1 MAEAKI
7 ELQIDVDGAARAKA
21 QIKSVERSVDKL
33 ERRINKIGSG
43 FASSTG
49 GAGGAGGAG
58 GSVTKTLVK
67 WKRSFDQFDKAIKMV
82 GTIGLKGLSLSLKG
96 ATIEMAAMGAAM
108 LGVHAAF
115 LLGNGAMKL
124 MKSTLG
130 PLAAGMAA
138 VVAAAAAASA
148 AIREQQAAMFAYK
161 TTSKGQFGSSLNQTR
176 QVMRGLHADV
186 DLASV
191 GVENLNA
198 AFATISKTSTFT
210 GKSQGLLKGLMDFAS
225 AGQPIEEGIKKAA
238 DLIALLQDSKKSFSE
253 AKTSAQQLFPDK
265 KAVDKAFKDLKINN
279 KKSLEAAI
287 TSGELA
293 KAAGLEG
300 QFEAVSGTLISK
312 LKGYFNL
319 LKVQFGDM
327 GQPLLEP
334 IKKSMFEIFNILS
347 RGFAKI
353 SGSTQRFGMT
363 SMLDGLVSMVQK
375 LTDLSVNLIN
385 ENLGTVTGMFE
396 RMASWWKEFK
406 YGWNETLDKLRPF
419 IDGAR
424 VIESMFGAIWVHV
437 KNIAASSFGQFN
449 DWLVNNKATVI
460 EFGDRIGEL
469 IGEIMKFQTEM
480 KKLLQDLMPFINDVV
495 KGISAMVSQMTS
507 FMKGMRSLSGGGTI
521 GALAMLLGVRTG
533 LNAMKNTKGGMVASA
548 VTKNATINAPN
559 ATIVTSGTPGGGRVV
574 TGPPAGGMGG
584 THALPPGAIPPT
596 YPPITYPPGV
606 IPGQRPGMYYGTGGN
621 FASNT
626 GGPMGPGVIPGM
638 YYGTGGNFAQTTGG
652 PMGPGGRPAFGN
664 ALGPSA
670 LGRISVPGRPGP
682 SSPIYSVVPSGTY
695 DNLDPDGN
703 PIYNRRGYKVRDSRI
718 KNDRLRRMSD
728 KYRQKSYDMF
738 TADADD
744 PDGDKLAAEK
754 ANRRVKS
761 GRRQGQFT
769 TSSKLRQRAMANRAA
784 RSGPRQSKGM
794 KRFGKFQGSGGAKM
808 GTSLALGAMS
818 QFAPEEAQGAL
829 ALGGAVGAM
838 NPLAGIAVAGLGTAY
853 KAKTA
858 TGGAVSGLAGGAAAG
873 ALIGS
878 FVPVIG
884 TAAGA
889 IIGGLIGAVSGGI
902 MGTLN
907 KKKEEVKKSKAAA
920 GEVANS
926 IINNSFSFA
935 LDATRRETGVGRS
948 ATRDILKTASKYQ
961 KNLLADTAGVPL
973 NRKNYAGIVPDVMNR
988 GATGGQLGLA
998 FESATG
1004 KRMPKLIR
1012 KYVGSATTSL
1022 DIAGNISAGIIS
1034 KLGGKSLLDNRV
1046 LNPLGFGT
1054 NNKKDVDRQKQESK
1068 LTEIYRNQSKYGV
1081 SYSKTQYEDMMKK
1094 PGEALRKMRTD
1105 MEVSEAAMAPL
1116 QKNYNSRL
1124 DALAKITGK
1133 SDQENIALAKT
1144 MGVNLMDSTKDF
1156 NEVLKELGL
1165 TTVKTAQ
1172 QLRAA
1177 TTSVLIDATSLF
1189 DEANKSIRAPEIID
1203 ERSESFRELAAGGGG
1218 KTSLEA
1224 QNTFLSDQLKNYTA
1238 YFGDGVKALAQY
1250 RLDYEQGGIFDEGRT
1265 FQYLDP
1271 NKIGFDKNET
1281 SKKLID
1287 TVTTQFGNDL
1297 GTQLNK
1303 ALLGPDG
1310 TGKSIDTA
1318 EFTKR
1323 FKAMTPQ
1330 QQVALSD
1337 AANAEFKLPSGAAGK
1352 NLIDAAGGD
1361 STKALLDMIGMS
1373 GLVTT
1378 TASKQETIDTTKLPE
1393 AIGKKTTE
1401 LIEKMK
1407 VFFEDTD
1414 KATPAWYD
1422 TAPSWW
1428 ADHDDTTTPR
1438 GQAFGDTTSS
1448 RLSQT
1453 MGRHASMDSALTGK
1467 RTVTS
1472 GYRNYG
1478 LGSINS
1484 DHVTGRAYD
1493 IVGQNLGQYQS
1504 LVKSTG
1510 GFAEFHGVNKAR
1522 HLHVVPGSGAM
1533 GDTGMPVAGLP
1544 QQPLVTSSAGR
1555 GNEYNFYVT
1564 GNQNASAKEI
1574 ADMVMQKVKEIERSN
1589 SERR

>member
-21 QIKSVERSVDKL
+21 QLRSVESSVGKL

-49 GAGGAGGAG
+49 GGGGGGAGSSA
-58 GSVTKTLVK
+58 VTKTLVK
-67 WKRSFDQFDKAIKMV
+67 WKRSFDEFDKAIKMV
-82 GTIGLKGLSLSLKG
+82 GTVGLKGLSLSLKG
-96 ATIEMAAMGAAM
+96 ASIEMAAMGAAM

-115 LLGNGAMKL
+115 LLGNGAMKAMRAL
-124 MKSTLG
+124 QG

-138 VVAAAAAASA
+138 LVAAAAAASA

-238 DLIALLQDSKKSFSE
+238 DLVALLQDSKKSFSE
-253 AKTSAQQLFPDK
+253 AKVSAQKLFPDK
-265 KAVDKAFKDLKINN
+265 AKVDKAFKDLKINN

-300 QFEAVSGTLISK
+300 QFEAVSGTLINK

-334 IKKSMFEIFNILS
+334 IKKSMFDIFKILG

-363 SMLDGLVSMVQK
+363 SMLDGLVNMVQK

-385 ENLGTVTGMFE
+385 ENLGTVTGMFSK
-396 RMASWWKEFK
+396 MAGWWKEFK
-406 YGWNETLDKLRPF
+406 YGWDATLDKLRPF
-419 IDGAR
+419 IEGAR
-424 VIESMFGAIWVHV
+424 VIEGMFGAIWVHV

-449 DWLVNNKATVI
+449 DWLVNNKATVM

-469 IGEIMKFQTEM
+469 IGEIMKFQAEM
-480 KKLLQDLMPFINDVV
+480 KKLLQELMPFINDVV
-495 KGISAMVSQMTS
+495 NGISAMVSQMTG
-507 FMKGMRSLSGGGTI
+507 FIKGMRSLSGGGTI
-521 GALAMLLGVRTG
+521 GALATLLAVRGG
-533 LNAMKNTKGGMVASA
+533 LSAMKGTKGGWTASA

-559 ATIVTSGTPGGGRVV
+559 ATIVTSGTPGGYAPGGGRGGI
-574 TGPPAGGMGG
+574 TGGGSLG
-584 THALPPGAIPPT
+584 TTGA
-596 YPPITYPPGV
+596 
-606 IPGQRPGMYYGTGGN
+606 YYGGTGGGVPSRTGAGGG
-621 FASNT
+621 FASRTGAGRT
-626 GGPMGPGVIPGM
+626 GGSF
-638 YYGTGGNFAQTTGG
+638 Y
-652 PMGPGGRPAFGN
+652 
-664 ALGPSA
+664 SA
-670 LGRISVPGRPGP
+670 LGRVGSYPVGP
-682 SSPIYSVVPSGTY
+682 SSFLGGRNVRPGGTY
-695 DNLDPDGN
+695 SMNDVDPDGN
-703 PIYNRRGYKVRDSRI
+703 MIWNRPGMSASNPGGYRVAMSRL
-718 KNDRLRRMSD
+718 KN
-728 KYRQKSYDMF
+728 
-738 TADADD
+738 
-744 PDGDKLAAEK
+744 PKLAAISQLARQGTYNYMYGDAEDPTGEKAAADK
-754 ANRRVKS
+754 ANRKNSR
-761 GRRQGQFT
+761 GQFT
-769 TSSKLRQRAMANRAA
+769 RGAKLRQRAAANRAA
-784 RSGPRQSKGM
+784 RSGPRQSRGM
-794 KRFGKFQGSGGAKM
+794 KAMGKFQGSGSARM
-808 GTSLALGAMS
+808 GTTMLLGAAS

-829 ALGGAVGAM
+829 ALGAAVGQM
-838 NPLAGIAVAGLGTAY
+838 NPLAGIAVAGLGTAM
-853 KAKTA
+853 KSKTA

-889 IIGGLIGAVSGGI
+889 IIGGLIGGVTGGI

-920 GEVANS
+920 SAVANS

-935 LDATRRETGVGRS
+935 LDATRTKETGVGRS
-948 ATRDILKTASKYQ
+948 ATRDIFKNASKYN
-961 KNLLADTAGVPL
+961 KRLLGDTEGVPL
-973 NRKNYAGIVPDVMNR
+973 NRKNYAGIVPDFLNR
-988 GATGGQLGLA
+988 GATGGQIGLA

-1004 KRMPKLIR
+1004 KRMPKLAR
-1012 KYVGSATTSL
+1012 KLLGGATTNI
-1022 DIAGNISAGIIS
+1022 DMIGNLTAGIVS

-1046 LNPLGFGT
+1046 LNPFGFGT

-1068 LTEIYRNQSKYGV
+1068 LSNIFRNQSKYGV
-1081 SYSKTQYEDMMKK
+1081 TYSAEQQKDMMKK
-1094 PGEALRKMRTD
+1094 PGEALRTMRKD
-1105 MEVSEAAMAPL
+1105 MEVNEAAMAPL

-1165 TTVKTAQ
+1165 TTMKTAQ
-1172 QLRAA
+1172 QMKAA
-1177 TTSVLIDATSLF
+1177 TTAIVIDNTSIF
-1189 DEANKSIRAPEIID
+1189 QKYTAAARAPEIID
-1203 ERSESFRELAAGGGG
+1203 ERAESLREQASGG
-1218 KTSLEA
+1218 KLKETDINTYLE
-1224 QNTFLSDQLKNYTA
+1224 DQVKNYTA
-1238 YFGDGVKALAQY
+1238 YYGEGVASFAQL
-1250 RLDYEQGGIFDEGRT
+1250 RKDYEQGGAFGKGRT
-1265 FQYLDP
+1265 FEGMEGQIDFANNPALKEYLD
-1271 NKIGFDKNET
+1271 KT
-1281 SKKLID
+1281 S
-1287 TVTTQFGNDL
+1287 TDL
-1297 GTQLNK
+1297 GNTMGADLNAK
-1303 ALLGPDG
+1303 LLESGV
-1310 TGKSIDTA
+1310 SINTA

-1323 FKAMTPQ
+1323 FKSMTPEQ
-1330 QQVALSD
+1330 QAAFEKAQQGGFAL
-1337 AANAEFKLPSGAAGK
+1337 PTGAAGMRMVEE
-1352 NLIDAAGGD
+1352 AGGEPG
-1361 STKALLDMIGMS
+1361 KALLKLLGLE

-1378 TASKQETIDTTKLPE
+1378 KTPTETTDLTKLPE
-1393 AIGKKTTE
+1393 AIAEKTTE

-1407 VFFEDTD
+1407 IFFEETD
-1414 KATPAWYD
+1414 KATPSWYSTPPTWWNTKPKDKD
-1422 TAPSWW
+1422 TR
-1428 ADHDDTTTPR
+1428 TPR

-1453 MGRHASMDSALTGK
+1453 MARHASMNSALTGK

-1472 GYRNYG
+1472 SYRTTG
-1478 LGSINS
+1478 LGSMNS

-1493 IVGQNLGQYQS
+1493 LVGQNLGQYQS
-1504 LVKSTG
+1504 LVRSTG
-1510 GFAEFHGVNKAR
+1510 GFAEFHGVNQAR

-1533 GDTGMPVAGLP
+1533 GDSGMPVAGLP
-1544 QQPLVTSSAGR
+1544 QQPMVMGSGGK
-1555 GNEYNFYVT
+1555 GNQYNFYVT
-1564 GNQNASAKEI
+1564 GGQNASANEI
-1574 ADMVMQKVKEIERSN
+1574 ANIVMQKVKDVERSN
-1589 SERR
+1589 SERM

>member
-21 QIKSVERSVDKL
+21 QLKSVESSVDRL
-33 ERRINKIGSG
+33 NGRINKIGSG
-43 FASSTG
+43 LASSTG
-49 GAGGAGGAG
+49 GAGGA
-58 GSVTKTLVK
+58 SPITKTLVK

-82 GTIGLKGLSLSLKG
+82 GTVGLKGLSLALKG
-96 ATIEMAAMGAAM
+96 ASIEMALMGVAM

-130 PLAAGMAA
+130 PLAAGMTA

-191 GVENLNA
+191 GVENLNV

-238 DLIALLQDSKKSFSE
+238 DLVALLQDSKKSFSE
-253 AKTSAQQLFPDK
+253 AKVSAQKLFPDK
-265 KAVDKAFKDLKINN
+265 AKVDKAFKDLKITN

-293 KAAGLEG
+293 KAADLEG

-385 ENLGTVTGMFE
+385 ENLGSVTGMFE
-396 RMASWWKEFK
+396 RMASWWKEFR
-406 YGWNETLDKLRPF
+406 YGWNETLDRLRPF

-424 VIESMFGAIWVHV
+424 VIEEMFGKIWGHV
-437 KNIAASSFGQFN
+437 KNVAASSFGQFN
-449 DWLVNNKATVI
+449 DFLVDNKATVI

-469 IGEIMKFQTEM
+469 IGEIMKFQNEM

-495 KGISAMVSQMTS
+495 NGISAMVSQMTS

-521 GALAMLLGVRTG
+521 GALATLLAVRGG

-559 ATIVTSGTPGGGRVV
+559 ATIVTSGTPGGYAPGGGRGGV
-574 TGPPAGGMGG
+574 TGGGNLG
-584 THALPPGAIPPT
+584 TTGA
-596 YPPITYPPGV
+596 
-606 IPGQRPGMYYGTGGN
+606 YYGTGGS
-621 FASNT
+621 FSSRT
-626 GGPMGPGVIPGM
+626 GGPGGAYGPRGSGS
-638 YYGTGGNFAQTTGG
+638 
-652 PMGPGGRPAFGN
+652 PAFGI
-664 ALGPSA
+664 AGPSA
-670 LGRISVPGRPGP
+670 LGRVGFAGP
-682 SSPIYSVVPSGTY
+682 SGASSLLGGRMAVPSGTY
-695 DNLDPDGN
+695 SSQQTSPSGN
-703 PIYNRRGYKVRDSRI
+703 IIYNSRDYKVTPSQL
-718 KNDRLRRMSD
+718 KNDKLRAMSD
-728 KYRQKSYDMF
+728 KLRQGSYNTF
-738 TADADD
+738 TADAED
-744 PDGDKLAAEK
+744 PKGEKALTNKMNQTNKKGELTTRAKLA
-754 ANRRVKS
+754 RRTAA
-761 GRRQGQFT
+761 Q
-769 TSSKLRQRAMANRAA
+769 RAA
-784 RSGPRQSKGM
+784 RSGDRQSKGY
-794 KRFGKFQGSGGAKM
+794 KRMEKFQGSAGAKM
-808 GTSLALGAMS
+808 GTGLALGAMS

-829 ALGGAVGAM
+829 ALGGAVGAV
-838 NPLAGIAVAGLGTAY
+838 NPLAGVAVAGLGTAF
-853 KAKTA
+853 KSRTA

-873 ALIGS
+873 AM
-878 FVPVIG
+878 IG
-884 TAAGA
+884 TMGGPLGIVAGA
-889 IIGGLIGAVSGGI
+889 IIGGLIGSVSGAI

-907 KKKEEVKKSKAAA
+907 KKKLEVKASKAAA
-920 GEVANS
+920 GEAVQS
-926 IINNSFSFA
+926 IINNSLSFT
-935 LDATRRETGVGRS
+935 LDATRKETGVGRS
-948 ATRDILKTASKYQ
+948 ATRDAFGTASKYNKQ
-961 KNLLADTAGVPL
+961 LLADTAGVPL
-973 NRKNYAGIVPDVMNR
+973 NRKNYAGIMPDVINR
-988 GATGGQLGLA
+988 GATGGQAGLA

-1004 KRMPKLIR
+1004 KRMPSLVR
-1012 KYVGSATTSL
+1012 KYVGQMTFGL
-1022 DIAGNISAGIIS
+1022 DLIGNLGAGIMS

-1046 LNPLGFGT
+1046 LNPLGYGT

-1068 LTEIYRNQSKYGV
+1068 LSNIFRNQSKYGV
-1081 SYSKTQYEDMMKK
+1081 SISAEQQKDMMKK

-1105 MEVSEAAMAPL
+1105 MEVSEKAMAPL

-1165 TTVKTAQ
+1165 TVMKTSQ
-1172 QLRAA
+1172 QLAAA
-1177 TTSVLIDATSLF
+1177 TTSIVIDGTSLF
-1189 DEANKSIRAPEIID
+1189 DAANKALAAPQIID
-1203 ERSESFRELAAGGGG
+1203 ERAESFRELAAGGGG
-1218 KTSLEA
+1218 KVKESDM
-1224 QNTFLSDQLKNYTA
+1224 NTFLSDQIKNYTS
-1238 YFGDGVKALAQY
+1238 YYGEGGKAFAQI
-1250 RLDYEQGGIFDEGRT
+1250 RKDYEQGGAFKKGKT
-1265 FQYLDP
+1265 FQNLDP
-1271 NKIGFDKNET
+1271 NQVGFTKNET
-1281 SKKLID
+1281 FLKYLD
-1287 TVTTQFGNDL
+1287 QT
-1297 GTQLNK
+1297 GTQLGTEYGSELNK
-1303 ALLGPDG
+1303 KLLGPDG
-1310 TGKSIDTA
+1310 TGKTIDTA

-1323 FKAMTPQ
+1323 FKAMSPEQ
-1330 QQVALSD
+1330 QARLQEMSD
-1337 AANAEFKLPSGAAGK
+1337 SGFALPSGRAGMDA
-1352 NLIDAAGGD
+1352 IDAAGGD
-1361 STKALLDMIGMS
+1361 ATKALLAMIGMG

-1378 TASKQETIDTTKLPE
+1378 QAVKQDTTDLTKLPE
-1393 AIGKKTTE
+1393 AIGTKTTE
-1401 LIEKMK
+1401 LIDKMK
-1407 VFFEDTD
+1407 IFFSETD
-1414 KATPAWYD
+1414 KAV
-1422 TAPSWW
+1422 PSWYNTPPDW
-1428 ADHDDTTTPR
+1428 WNKDTSTPR

-1453 MGRHASMDSALTGK
+1453 MGRHSSMDSALTGK

-1478 LGSINS
+1478 LGSMNS

-1493 IVGQNLGQYQS
+1493 LVGQNLGQYQS

-1533 GDTGMPVAGLP
+1533 GDNRMPVARSL
-1544 QQPLVTSSAGR
+1544 QQPVVMGSGGK

-1564 GNQNASAKEI
+1564 GSQNASANEI
-1574 ADMVMQKVKEIERSN
+1574 ANIVMQRVKDTERSN
-1589 SERR
+1589 SERM

>member
-21 QIKSVERSVDKL
+21 QIKSVESSVDKL

-49 GAGGAGGAG
+49 GGAGGG
-58 GSVTKTLVK
+58 GGGDSPITKTLVK

-82 GTIGLKGLSLSLKG
+82 GTVGLKGLSLSLKG
-96 ATIEMAAMGAAM
+96 ASIEMAAMGAAM

-124 MKSTLG
+124 MRSTLG

-238 DLIALLQDSKKSFSE
+238 DLVALLQDSKKSFSE
-253 AKTSAQQLFPDK
+253 AKTSAQKLFPDK

-385 ENLGTVTGMFE
+385 ENLGEVTGMFSK
-396 RMASWWKEFK
+396 MANWWNEFK
-406 YGWNETLDKLRPF
+406 YGWNIVIDKLRPF

-424 VIESMFGAIWVHV
+424 VIEDMFGAIWVHV

-449 DWLVNNKATVI
+449 DWLVNNKATVM

-469 IGEIMKFQTEM
+469 IGEIMKFQAEM

-495 KGISAMVSQMTS
+495 NGISAMVSQMTS

-521 GALAMLLGVRTG
+521 GALAMMLGMRGG

-559 ATIVTSGTPGGGRVV
+559 ATIVTNSTPGSFAPRGGAGGVTGGGGLGTTGAHYAPGGPGAPVFPAAHVAPPGGVYPGGG
-574 TGPPAGGMGG
+574 
-584 THALPPGAIPPT
+584 
-596 YPPITYPPGV
+596 GV
-606 IPGQRPGMYYGTGGN
+606 IPLRSG
-621 FASNT
+621 FASAT
-626 GGPMGPGVIPGM
+626 GGPFLPPTGPG
-638 YYGTGGNFAQTTGG
+638 AGG
-652 PMGPGGRPAFGN
+652 P
-664 ALGPSA
+664 
-670 LGRISVPGRPGP
+670 VPGRPVPGGPVVFPGFAPGYTPPTGPTGP
-682 SSPIYSVVPSGTY
+682 SSSLLNRAVPGGIYDSSQI
-695 DNLDPDGN
+695 DKDGN
-703 PIYNRRGYKVRDSRI
+703 IIYNSRDYKVKPSER
-718 KNDRLRRMSD
+718 KNDRLRKMSD
-728 KYRQKSYDMF
+728 KLRQSSYDTF
-738 TADADD
+738 TASAGD
-744 PDGDKLAAEK
+744 PKGEKALAEKMNRTNKKGELTTRAKLA
-754 ANRRVKS
+754 RRTAA
-761 GRRQGQFT
+761 Q
-769 TSSKLRQRAMANRAA
+769 RAA
-784 RSGPRQSKGM
+784 RSGDNQSKGY
-794 KRFGKFQGSGGAKM
+794 KRMEKFQGSAGARM
-808 GTSLALGAMS
+808 GVGLALGAAS

-829 ALGGAVGAM
+829 ALGGAVGAV
-838 NPLAGIAVAGLGTAY
+838 NPLAGLAVAGLGTAF
-853 KAKTA
+853 KSRTA

-873 ALIGS
+873 AMIGS
-878 FVPVIG
+878 MGGPLGI
-884 TAAGA
+884 AAGA
-889 IIGGLIGAVSGGI
+889 IIGGLVGSVSGAI
-902 MGTLN
+902 MGVLN
-907 KKKEEVKKSKAAA
+907 KKKLEVKASKAAA
-920 GEVANS
+920 GEAVQS
-926 IINNSFSFA
+926 IINNSLSFT
-935 LDATRRETGVGRS
+935 LDATRKETGVGRS
-948 ATRDILKTASKYQ
+948 ATRDAFGTASKYNKQ
-961 KNLLADTAGVPL
+961 LLADTAGVPL
-973 NRKNYAGIVPDVMNR
+973 NRKNYAGIMPDVMNR

-1012 KYVGSATTSL
+1012 KLVGGVTTNM
-1022 DIAGNISAGIIS
+1022 DIAGNVAAGIVS
-1034 KLGGKSLLDNRV
+1034 KLGGKSLLDNRF
-1046 LNPLGFGT
+1046 LNPLGYGT
-1054 NNKKDVDRQKQESK
+1054 NNKKDVDRQKQEST
-1068 LTEIYRNQSKYGV
+1068 LTKVYRNQSKYGT
-1081 SYSKTQYEDMMKK
+1081 SISEKQYKDMMKK

-1165 TTVKTAQ
+1165 TTIKTAQ
-1172 QLRAA
+1172 QLNAA
-1177 TTSVLIDATSLF
+1177 STSILIDGTALF
-1189 DEANKSIRAPEIID
+1189 DKANEAIAAPQIID

-1218 KTSLEA
+1218 KTSLTD
-1224 QNTFLSDQLKNYTA
+1224 QNNFIADQVKNYTA
-1238 YFGDGVKALAQY
+1238 YFGDGVKAFAQI
-1250 RLDYEQGGIFDEGRT
+1250 RLDMEQGGLFDKGRT
-1265 FQYLDP
+1265 LQYLDP
-1271 NKIGFDKNET
+1271 NKIGLDQNET
-1281 SKKLID
+1281 LKKLID
-1287 TVTTQFGNDL
+1287 TSGTKFGNIL
-1297 GTQLNK
+1297 GAQYNAK
-1303 ALLGPDG
+1303 AMQEGG
-1310 TGKSIDTA
+1310 SGKTVDVN

-1323 FKAMTPQ
+1323 FKAMSPEQ
-1330 QQVALSD
+1330 QARLSEMAD
-1337 AANAEFKLPSGAAGK
+1337 AGFALPSGRAGMDAI
-1352 NLIDAAGGD
+1352 NAAGGD
-1361 STKALLDMIGMS
+1361 ATKALLDMIGMS

-1378 TASKQETIDTTKLPE
+1378 QAAKQDTTDLTKLPE
-1393 AIGKKTTE
+1393 AIAEKTTQ
-1401 LIEKMK
+1401 LIDQMK
-1407 VFFEDTD
+1407 IFFSETE

-1428 ADHDDTTTPR
+1428 AKHGDTKTPR

-1453 MGRHASMDSALTGK
+1453 MGRHSSMDSALTGK

-1472 GYRNYG
+1472 SYRNYG

-1493 IVGQNLGQYQS
+1493 LVGQNLGQYQS

-1522 HLHVVPGSGAM
+1522 HLHVVPGSGAI
-1533 GDTGMPVAGLP
+1533 GDNMMPVAKSL
-1544 QQPLVTSSAGR
+1544 QQPMVMGSGGK

-1564 GNQNASAKEI
+1564 GSQNASANEI
-1574 ADMVMQKVKEIERSN
+1574 ANIVMQRVKDVERSN
-1589 SERR
+1589 SERI

>member
-21 QIKSVERSVDKL
+21 QLKSVESSVDKL

-49 GAGGAGGAG
+49 GGGGAGG
-58 GSVTKTLVK
+58 GSAITKTLIK

-82 GTIGLKGLSLSLKG
+82 GTVGLKGLSLSLKG
-96 ATIEMAAMGAAM
+96 ASIEMALMGAAM

-115 LLGNGAMKL
+115 VLGNGAMKL

-238 DLIALLQDSKKSFSE
+238 DLVALLQDSKKSFSE
-253 AKTSAQQLFPDK
+253 AKVSAQKLFPDK
-265 KAVDKAFKDLKINN
+265 AKVDKAFKDLKINN

-300 QFEAVSGTLISK
+300 QFEAVSGTLINK

-334 IKKSMFEIFNILS
+334 IKKSMFEIFGILS

-363 SMLDGLVSMVQK
+363 SMLDGLVGMVQK

-385 ENLGTVTGMFE
+385 ENLGTVTGMFD
-396 RMASWWKEFK
+396 RMAGWWKEFK
-406 YGWNETLDKLRPF
+406 YGWDATLDKLRPF
-419 IDGAR
+419 IEGAR

-469 IGEIMKFQTEM
+469 IGEIMKFQAEM

-495 KGISAMVSQMTS
+495 NGISAMVSQMTS
-507 FMKGMRSLSGGGTI
+507 FIKGMRSLSGGGTV
-521 GALAMLLGVRTG
+521 GALATLLAVRGG
-533 LNAMKNTKGGMVASA
+533 LSAMKGTKGGWTASP

-559 ATIVTSGTPGGGRVV
+559 ATIVTSGTPGGYAPRGGGGGV
-574 TGPPAGGMGG
+574 TGGGSLGTTGAYYAGTGSGFSSRTGG
-584 THALPPGAIPPT
+584 FPPPT
-596 YPPITYPPGV
+596 GPGLGGFYSTGFGPLTYPGYYNTPTPPNTPLPGPQMPMV
-606 IPGQRPGMYYGTGGN
+606 GHPGYQPSLIHGPQRTRGRRAAVGAYNRYKT
-621 FASNT
+621 FSYNT
-626 GGPMGPGVIPGM
+626 F
-638 YYGTGGNFAQTTGG
+638 T
-652 PMGPGGRPAFGN
+652 RPAETDEM
-664 ALGPSA
+664 
-670 LGRISVPGRPGP
+670 
-682 SSPIYSVVPSGTY
+682 YQQ
-695 DNLDPDGN
+695 
-703 PIYNRRGYKVRDSRI
+703 RRATETKT
-718 KNDRLRRMSD
+718 D
-728 KYRQKSYDMF
+728 KYGNEVYTRS
-738 TADADD
+738 A
-744 PDGDKLAAEK
+744 
-754 ANRRVKS
+754 
-761 GRRQGQFT
+761 
-769 TSSKLRQRAMANRAA
+769 KLRQRAAANRAA
-784 RSGPRQSKGM
+784 RSGPTMSRGAKAMGQ
-794 KRFGKFQGSGGAKM
+794 FQGSQMARM
-808 GTSLALGAMS
+808 GTSLALGAAS
-818 QFAPEEAQGAL
+818 QFAPAEAQGAL
-829 ALGGAVGAM
+829 ALGGAVGMM
-838 NPLAGIAVAGLGTAY
+838 NPLAGIAVAGLGTAM
-853 KAKTA
+853 KSKTA

-889 IIGGLIGAVSGGI
+889 IIGGLIGGVTGGI

-907 KKKEEVKKSKAAA
+907 KKKEEVKKSKKAA
-920 GEVANS
+920 GEAVQS
-926 IINNSFSFA
+926 IINNSLSFA
-935 LDATRRETGVGRS
+935 LDATRKETGVGRS
-948 ATRDILKTASKYQ
+948 ATRDILGNSSKYQ
-961 KNLLADTAGVPL
+961 KNLLADTEGVPL
-973 NRKNYAGIVPDVMNR
+973 NRKNYAGIVPDVLNR

-1004 KRMPKLIR
+1004 KRMPKLAR
-1012 KYVGSATTSL
+1012 KLIGGATMNMDIVGNLT
-1022 DIAGNISAGIIS
+1022 AGIVS
-1034 KLGGKSLLDNRV
+1034 KLGGKSLLDNRI

-1068 LTEIYRNQSKYGV
+1068 LSNIFRNQSKYGLT
-1081 SYSKTQYEDMMKK
+1081 YSAEQQKDMMKK
-1094 PGEALRKMRTD
+1094 PGEALRTMRKD
-1105 MEVSEAAMAPL
+1105 MEVNEAAMAPL

-1172 QLRAA
+1172 QIRAA
-1177 TTSVLIDATSLF
+1177 TTNIVIDNTSIF
-1189 DEANKSIRAPEIID
+1189 KKYTAAARAPEIID
-1203 ERSESFRELAAGGGG
+1203 ERAESLREQAGAG
-1218 KTSLEA
+1218 KLKETDINTYLE
-1224 QNTFLSDQLKNYTA
+1224 DQVKNYTA
-1238 YFGDGVKALAQY
+1238 YFGEGVSSFAQL
-1250 RLDYEQGGIFDEGRT
+1250 RKDYEQGGAFGKGRT
-1265 FQYLDP
+1265 FEGMEGQIDFANNPALKEY
-1271 NKIGFDKNET
+1271 FDKT
-1281 SKKLID
+1281 S
-1287 TVTTQFGNDL
+1287 TDL
-1297 GTQLNK
+1297 GNSLGADLNNK
-1303 ALLGPDG
+1303 LLQGG
-1310 TGKSIDTA
+1310 NSINVA

-1323 FKAMTPQ
+1323 FKSMTPE
-1330 QQVALSD
+1330 QQVALEK
-1337 AANAEFKLPSGAAGK
+1337 AAEGGFALPSGAAGMRMVE
-1352 NLIDAAGGD
+1352 ASGGK
-1361 STKALLDMIGMS
+1361 TEVALLKAL
-1373 GLVTT
+1373 GLEGLATAKTPTETT
-1378 TASKQETIDTTKLPE
+1378 DLTKLPE
-1393 AIGKKTTE
+1393 AIATKTTD
-1401 LIEKMK
+1401 LIDQMK
-1407 VFFEDTD
+1407 LFFEETD
-1414 KATPAWYD
+1414 KATPAWYA

-1428 ADHDDTTTPR
+1428 AKHGDTKTPR

-1453 MGRHASMDSALTGK
+1453 MSRHASMNGALTGK

-1472 GYRNYG
+1472 SYRTTG

-1493 IVGQNLGQYQS
+1493 LVGQNLGQYQS
-1504 LVKSTG
+1504 LVRSTG

-1533 GDTGMPVAGLP
+1533 GDNGMPVARTL
-1544 QQPLVTSSAGR
+1544 QQPMTVGSGGG

-1564 GNQNASAKEI
+1564 GSQNASAKEI
-1574 ADMVMQKVKEIERSN
+1574 ADIVMQRVRDAERSN

>member
-21 QIKSVERSVDKL
+21 QLKSVENSVGKL

-43 FASSTG
+43 LASSTG
-49 GAGGAGGAG
+49 GGGGAGG
-58 GSVTKTLVK
+58 GSAITKTLVK

-82 GTIGLKGLSLSLKG
+82 GTVGLKGLSLSLKG
-96 ATIEMAAMGAAM
+96 ATIEMALMGAAM

-115 LLGNGAMKL
+115 VLGNGAMKL

-130 PLAAGMAA
+130 PLAAGMTA
-138 VVAAAAAASA
+138 VVAAAAAAAA

-191 GVENLNA
+191 GVENLNT

-238 DLIALLQDSKKSFSE
+238 DLVALLQDSKKSFSE

-300 QFEAVSGTLISK
+300 QFEAVSGTLINK

-334 IKKSMFEIFNILS
+334 IKKSMFDIFKILS

-363 SMLDGLVSMVQK
+363 SMLDGLVGMVQK

-406 YGWNETLDKLRPF
+406 YGWDATLDKLRPF
-419 IDGAR
+419 IEGAR

-469 IGEIMKFQTEM
+469 IGEIMKFQAEM

-495 KGISAMVSQMTS
+495 NGISAMVSQMTS
-507 FMKGMRSLSGGGTI
+507 FIKGMRSLSGGGTV
-521 GALAMLLGVRTG
+521 GALATLLAVRGG
-533 LNAMKNTKGGMVASA
+533 LNAMKNTKGGMIASA

-559 ATIVTSGTPGGGRVV
+559 ATIVTSGTPGGHAPGGGRGGV
-574 TGPPAGGMGG
+574 TGGGSLG
-584 THALPPGAIPPT
+584 TTGA
-596 YPPITYPPGV
+596 
-606 IPGQRPGMYYGTGGN
+606 YYGTGAPVYPGGG
-621 FASNT
+621 FSSRT
-626 GGPMGPGVIPGM
+626 GGP
-638 YYGTGGNFAQTTGG
+638 GG

-670 LGRISVPGRPGP
+670 LGRVGFTGPVGP
-682 SSPIYSVVPSGTY
+682 SSPLGGRMAVPSGTY
-695 DNLDPDGN
+695 SSQQTSPSGN
-703 PIYNRRGYKVRDSRI
+703 IIYNSRDYRVAASKF
-718 KNDRLRRMSD
+718 KNPKLAMLSTLA
-728 KYRQKSYDMF
+728 RQASYNTF
-738 TADADD
+738 TADAED
-744 PDGDKLAAEK
+744 PKGEKALSNKMNRTNKKGELTTRAKLA
-754 ANRRVKS
+754 RRTAA
-761 GRRQGQFT
+761 Q
-769 TSSKLRQRAMANRAA
+769 RAA
-784 RSGPRQSKGM
+784 RSGDRQSKGY
-794 KRFGKFQGSGGAKM
+794 KRMEKFQGSATAKM
-808 GTSLALGAMS
+808 GVGLALGAMS

-829 ALGGAVGAM
+829 ALGGAVGSV
-838 NPLAGIAVAGLGTAY
+838 NPLAGVAVAGLGTAF
-853 KAKTA
+853 KSRTA

-873 ALIGS
+873 ALIGTMGG
-878 FVPVIG
+878 PLG
-884 TAAGA
+884 MAAGA
-889 IIGGLIGAVSGGI
+889 IIGGLIGSVSGAI

-907 KKKEEVKKSKAAA
+907 KKKLEVKASKKAA
-920 GEVANS
+920 GEAVQS
-926 IINNSFSFA
+926 IINNSLSFT
-935 LDATRRETGVGRS
+935 LDAVRKETGVGRS
-948 ATRDILKTASKYQ
+948 ATRDAFGTAAKYSKR
-961 KNLLADTAGVPL
+961 LSEDTAGVPL
-973 NRKNYAGIVPDVMNR
+973 NRKNYAGIVPDVLNR

-1012 KYVGSATTSL
+1012 KLVGGATQNM
-1022 DIAGNISAGIIS
+1022 DIIGNVTAGIVS

-1046 LNPLGFGT
+1046 LNPLGYGT

-1068 LTEIYRNQSKYGV
+1068 LSNIFRNQSKYGLT
-1081 SYSKTQYEDMMKK
+1081 YSAEQQKDMMKK
-1094 PGEALRKMRTD
+1094 PGEALRTMRKD
-1105 MEVSEAAMAPL
+1105 MEVNEAAMAPL

-1172 QLRAA
+1172 QMRAA
-1177 TTSVLIDATSLF
+1177 TTNLVIDNTSIF
-1189 DEANKSIRAPEIID
+1189 QKYTAAARAPEIID
-1203 ERSESFRELAAGGGG
+1203 ERAESLREQASGG
-1218 KTSLEA
+1218 KLKETDINTYLE
-1224 QNTFLSDQLKNYTA
+1224 DQVKNYTA
-1238 YFGDGVKALAQY
+1238 YFGEGVSSFAQL
-1250 RLDYEQGGIFDEGRT
+1250 RKDYEQGGAFAKGRT
-1265 FQYLDP
+1265 LEGMEGQIDFANNPALKEY
-1271 NKIGFDKNET
+1271 FDKT
-1281 SKKLID
+1281 S
-1287 TVTTQFGNDL
+1287 TDL
-1297 GTQLNK
+1297 GNTLGADLNAK
-1303 ALLGPDG
+1303 LLQG
-1310 TGKSIDTA
+1310 GKSINTA

-1323 FKAMTPQ
+1323 FKNMTPE
-1330 QQVALSD
+1330 QQVALQKAQESGF
-1337 AANAEFKLPSGAAGK
+1337 ALPSGATGMRMVEAS
-1352 NLIDAAGGD
+1352 GGNA
-1361 STKALLDMIGMS
+1361 TTALLKMLGLE
-1373 GLVTT
+1373 GLVATKTPTETT
-1378 TASKQETIDTTKLPE
+1378 DLTKLPE
-1393 AIGKKTTE
+1393 AIAEKTTA
-1401 LIEKMK
+1401 LIDQMK
-1407 VFFEDTD
+1407 IFFEETD
-1414 KATPAWYD
+1414 KATPAWYA

-1428 ADHDDTTTPR
+1428 AKHGDTKTPR

-1478 LGSINS
+1478 LGSMNS

-1493 IVGQNLGQYQS
+1493 LVGQNLGQYQS

-1522 HLHVVPGSGAM
+1522 HLHVVPGSGAI
-1533 GDTGMPVAGLP
+1533 GDNMMPVARSL
-1544 QQPLVTSSAGR
+1544 QQPMTVGSGGK

-1564 GNQNASAKEI
+1564 GSQNASANEI
-1574 ADMVMQKVKEIERSN
+1574 AEIVMQRVRDTERSN

>member
-21 QIKSVERSVDKL
+21 QLRSVESSVGKL

-49 GAGGAGGAG
+49 GGGGGGAGSSA
-58 GSVTKTLVK
+58 VTKTLVK
-67 WKRSFDQFDKAIKMV
+67 WKRSFDEFDKAIKMV
-82 GTIGLKGLSLSLKG
+82 GTVGLKGLSLSLKG
-96 ATIEMAAMGAAM
+96 ASIEMAAMGAAM

-115 LLGNGAMKL
+115 LLGNGAMKAMRAL
-124 MKSTLG
+124 QG

-138 VVAAAAAASA
+138 LVAAAAAASA

-238 DLIALLQDSKKSFSE
+238 DLVALLQDSKKSFSE
-253 AKTSAQQLFPDK
+253 AKTSAQKLFPDK

-334 IKKSMFEIFNILS
+334 IKESMFKIFNILS

-363 SMLDGLVSMVQK
+363 SMLDGLVNMVQK

-385 ENLGTVTGMFE
+385 ENLGEVTGMFSK
-396 RMASWWKEFK
+396 MANWWNEFK
-406 YGWNETLDKLRPF
+406 YGWNIVIDKLRPF
-419 IDGAR
+419 IEGAR
-424 VIESMFGAIWVHV
+424 VIEDMFGAIWVHV

-469 IGEIMKFQTEM
+469 IGEIMKFQAEM
-480 KKLLQDLMPFINDVV
+480 KKLLQELMPFINDVV
-495 KGISAMVSQMTS
+495 NGISAMVSQMTG
-507 FMKGMRSLSGGGTI
+507 FIKGMRSLSGGGTI
-521 GALAMLLGVRTG
+521 GALATLLAVRGG
-533 LNAMKNTKGGMVASA
+533 LSAMKGTKGGWTASA

-559 ATIVTSGTPGGGRVV
+559 ATIVTSGTPGGHAPGGGRGGV
-574 TGPPAGGMGG
+574 TGGGSLG
-584 THALPPGAIPPT
+584 TTGA
-596 YPPITYPPGV
+596 
-606 IPGQRPGMYYGTGGN
+606 YYGGTGGGVSSRTGAGGG
-621 FASNT
+621 FASRTGAGRT
-626 GGPMGPGVIPGM
+626 GGSF
-638 YYGTGGNFAQTTGG
+638 Y
-652 PMGPGGRPAFGN
+652 
-664 ALGPSA
+664 SA
-670 LGRISVPGRPGP
+670 LGRVGSYPVGP
-682 SSPIYSVVPSGTY
+682 SSFLGGRNVRPGGTY
-695 DNLDPDGN
+695 SMNDVDPDGN
-703 PIYNRRGYKVRDSRI
+703 MIWNRPGMSASNPGGYRVAMSRL
-718 KNDRLRRMSD
+718 KN
-728 KYRQKSYDMF
+728 
-738 TADADD
+738 
-744 PDGDKLAAEK
+744 PKLAAISQLARQGTYNYMYGDAEDPTGEKAAADK
-754 ANRRVKS
+754 ANRKNSR
-761 GRRQGQFT
+761 GQFT
-769 TSSKLRQRAMANRAA
+769 RGAKLRQRAAANRAA
-784 RSGPRQSKGM
+784 RSGPRQSRGM
-794 KRFGKFQGSGGAKM
+794 KAMGKFQGSGSARM
-808 GTSLALGAMS
+808 GTTMLLGAAS

-829 ALGGAVGAM
+829 ALGAAVGQM
-838 NPLAGIAVAGLGTAY
+838 NPLAGIAVAGLGTAM
-853 KAKTA
+853 KSKTA

-889 IIGGLIGAVSGGI
+889 IIGGLIGGVTGGI

-920 GEVANS
+920 SAVANS
-926 IINNSFSFA
+926 IINNSLSFA
-935 LDATRRETGVGRS
+935 LDATRNKETGVGRS
-948 ATRDILKTASKYQ
+948 ATRDIYKNASKYQ
-961 KNLLADTAGVPL
+961 KNFLADTKGVPL
-973 NRKNYAGIVPDVMNR
+973 NRKNYYGIVPDVLNR
-988 GATGGQLGLA
+988 GATGGQTGLA

-1004 KRMPKLIR
+1004 KRMPKLAR
-1012 KYVGSATTSL
+1012 KLLGGATTNI
-1022 DIAGNISAGIIS
+1022 DIIGNLTAGIVS

-1054 NNKKDVDRQKQESK
+1054 NNKKDVDRQKQEST
-1068 LTEIYRNQSKYGV
+1068 LTNIYRNQSKYGTKI
-1081 SYSKTQYEDMMKK
+1081 SETQYKDMMKK
-1094 PGEALRKMRTD
+1094 PGEALRTIRKD

-1165 TTVKTAQ
+1165 TTMKTAQ
-1172 QLRAA
+1172 QIAAA
-1177 TTSVLIDATSLF
+1177 TTSIVIDGTSIF
-1189 DEANKSIRAPEIID
+1189 DKRNKAIAAPKIID
-1203 ERSESFRELAAGGGG
+1203 ERAESFRELAAGSGG
-1218 KTSLEA
+1218 KVKEEEM
-1224 QNTFLSDQLKNYTA
+1224 NTFLADQVKNYTA
-1238 YFGDGVKALAQY
+1238 LYGEGGSSFAQI
-1250 RLDYEQGGIFDEGRT
+1250 RKDYEQGDAFKKGKT

-1271 NKIGFDKNET
+1271 NKVGFTKNET
-1281 SKKLID
+1281 FLKYLDETGTKL
-1287 TVTTQFGNDL
+1287 GNEYGADF
-1297 GTQLNK
+1297 NAK
-1303 ALLGPDG
+1303 LLE
-1310 TGKSIDTA
+1310 TGDKSVDVA

-1323 FKAMTPQ
+1323 YKAMTPDQ
-1330 QQVALSD
+1330 QARI
-1337 AANAEFKLPSGAAGK
+1337 AEMANSGFALPSGAAGK
-1352 NLIDAAGGD
+1352 TLIDAAGGD
-1361 STKALLDMIGMS
+1361 AQKALMTYLGLD
-1373 GLVTT
+1373 GLTT
-1378 TASKQETIDTTKLPE
+1378 SKVSKAAQATVDVSKLPKE
-1393 AIGKKTTE
+1393 IGDKTVE
-1401 LIEKMK
+1401 LISQMK
-1407 VFFEDTD
+1407 IFFSETD
-1414 KATPAWYD
+1414 KATPSWYSTPPTWWNTKPTD
-1422 TAPSWW
+1422 TR
-1428 ADHDDTTTPR
+1428 TPR

-1472 GYRNYG
+1472 SYRNYG
-1478 LGSINS
+1478 LGSMNS

-1493 IVGQNLGQYQS
+1493 LVGQNLGQYQS
-1504 LVKSTG
+1504 LVRSTG

-1533 GDTGMPVAGLP
+1533 GDNGMPVAGLP
-1544 QQPLVTSSAGR
+1544 RQPLVSTSAGG

>member
-21 QIKSVERSVDKL
+21 QLKSVESSVDKL

-49 GAGGAGGAG
+49 GGAGGGAG
-58 GSVTKTLVK
+58 GSSPITKTLVK

-82 GTIGLKGLSLSLKG
+82 GTVGLKGLSLSLKG
-96 ATIEMAAMGAAM
+96 ATIEMALMGAAM

-124 MKSTLG
+124 MRSTMG

-191 GVENLNA
+191 GVENLNV

-238 DLIALLQDSKKSFSE
+238 DLVALLQDSKKSFSE
-253 AKTSAQQLFPDK
+253 AKVSAQKLFPDK
-265 KAVDKAFKDLKINN
+265 AKVDEAFKKLKITN

-287 TSGELA
+287 TSGELS

-334 IKKSMFEIFNILS
+334 IKESMFKIFNILS

-385 ENLGTVTGMFE
+385 ENLGSVTGMFNK
-396 RMASWWKEFK
+396 MAGWWKEFR
-406 YGWNETLDKLRPF
+406 YGWDATLDRLRPF

-437 KNIAASSFGQFN
+437 KNVAASSFGQFN

-469 IGEIMKFQTEM
+469 IGEIMKFQAEM

-495 KGISAMVSQMTS
+495 NGISAMVSQMTS

-521 GALAMLLGVRTG
+521 GALAMMLGMRGG

-559 ATIVTSGTPGGGRVV
+559 ATIVTNSRPGGYAPGGGAGGV
-574 TGPPAGGMGG
+574 TGGGGLGTTGAHYGPGG
-584 THALPPGAIPPT
+584 PVFPGTRVAPSGGVLPGGG
-596 YPPITYPPGV
+596 GV
-606 IPGQRPGMYYGTGGN
+606 MPLRGGS
-621 FASNT
+621 FSSAT
-626 GGPMGPGVIPGM
+626 GGPGGVYGPRGPGS
-638 YYGTGGNFAQTTGG
+638 
-652 PMGPGGRPAFGN
+652 PAFGI
-664 ALGPSA
+664 AGPSA
-670 LGRISVPGRPGP
+670 LGRVGFTGPVGP
-682 SSPIYSVVPSGTY
+682 SSSLGGRMAVPSGTY
-695 DNLDPDGN
+695 SSQQTSPSGN
-703 PIYNRRGYKVRDSRI
+703 IIYNSRDYKVGVSKF
-718 KNDRLRRMSD
+718 KNPKLAMLSTLA
-728 KYRQKSYDMF
+728 RQASYDTF
-738 TADADD
+738 TADAGD
-744 PDGDKLAAEK
+744 PTGEKALTNKMNRTNKKGELTTRAKLA
-754 ANRRVKS
+754 RRTAA
-761 GRRQGQFT
+761 Q
-769 TSSKLRQRAMANRAA
+769 RAA
-784 RSGPRQSKGM
+784 RSGDRQSKGY
-794 KRFGKFQGSGGAKM
+794 KRMEKFQGSAGARM
-808 GTSLALGAMS
+808 GTGLALGAMS

-829 ALGGAVGAM
+829 ALGGAVGSV
-838 NPLAGIAVAGLGTAY
+838 NPLAGIAVAGLGTAF
-853 KAKTA
+853 KSRTA

-873 ALIGS
+873 AM
-878 FVPVIG
+878 IG
-884 TAAGA
+884 TMGGPLGIAAGA
-889 IIGGLIGAVSGGI
+889 IIGGLIGSVSGAI

-907 KKKEEVKKSKAAA
+907 KKKLEVKASKAAA
-920 GEVANS
+920 GEAVQS
-926 IINNSFSFA
+926 IINNSLSFT
-935 LDATRRETGVGRS
+935 LDAVRKETGVGRS
-948 ATRDILKTASKYQ
+948 ATRDAFGTASKYNKQ
-961 KNLLADTAGVPL
+961 LLADTEGVPL
-973 NRKNYAGIVPDVMNR
+973 NRKNYAGIVPDVLNR
-988 GATGGQLGLA
+988 GATGGQAGLA
-998 FESATG
+998 FENLTG
-1004 KRMPKLIR
+1004 KRMPKIAR
-1012 KYVGSATTSL
+1012 KLLGGITTNM
-1022 DIAGNISAGIIS
+1022 DIIGNVTAGIVS

-1046 LNPLGFGT
+1046 LNPLGYGT
-1054 NNKKDVDRQKQESK
+1054 NNKKDVDRQKQEST
-1068 LTEIYRNQSKYGV
+1068 LTNVYRNQSKYGT
-1081 SYSKTQYEDMMKK
+1081 SISEKQYKDMMKK
-1094 PGEALRKMRTD
+1094 PGEALRKMRKD

-1156 NEVLKELGL
+1156 TEVLKELGL

-1172 QLRAA
+1172 QIAAA
-1177 TTSVLIDATSLF
+1177 TTSIVIDNTSIF
-1189 DEANKSIRAPEIID
+1189 DARNKSLAAPKIID
-1203 ERSESFRELAAGGGG
+1203 ERAESLRELAAGGG
-1218 KTSLEA
+1218 KVKEEDI
-1224 QNTFLSDQLKNYTA
+1224 NTYLSDQAKNYTA
-1238 YFGDGVKALAQY
+1238 YFGEGGKAFAQM
-1250 RLDYEQGGIFDEGRT
+1250 RIDYEQGGAFNKGRT
-1265 FQYLDP
+1265 FQNIDPKQLDFMKSPAFLEYLD
-1271 NKIGFDKNET
+1271 KTGTELGNEYGGNLNT
-1281 SKKLID
+1281 KL
-1287 TVTTQFGNDL
+1287 L
-1297 GTQLNK
+1297 K
-1303 ALLGPDG
+1303 S
-1310 TGKSIDTA
+1310 GKSIDA
-1318 EFTKR
+1318 NEFTKR
-1323 FKAMTPQ
+1323 FKTLSPEQ
-1330 QQVALSD
+1330 QAKLQEAS
-1337 AANAEFKLPSGAAGK
+1337 ASGFALPSGRAGMD
-1352 NLIDAAGGD
+1352 LVEAAGGD
-1361 STKALLDMIGMS
+1361 ATKALLTMIGM
-1373 GLVTT
+1373 GDLVTS
-1378 TASKQETIDTTKLPE
+1378 TAAAKQDNIDLAKLPE
-1393 AIGKKTTE
+1393 EMANKTTQ
-1401 LIEKMK
+1401 LIDQMK
-1407 VFFEDTD
+1407 IFFSETD
-1414 KATPAWYD
+1414 KAVPSWYNTP
-1422 TAPSWW
+1422 PSWW
-1428 ADHDDTTTPR
+1428 EKNDTSTPR

-1453 MGRHASMDSALTGK
+1453 MSRHASMNGMLTGK

-1478 LGSINS
+1478 LGSMNS

-1493 IVGQNLGQYQS
+1493 LVGQNLGQYQS
-1504 LVKSTG
+1504 LVRSTG
-1510 GFAEFHGVNKAR
+1510 GFAEFHGVNKSR

-1544 QQPLVTSSAGR
+1544 QQPMVMGSGGK
-1555 GNEYNFYVT
+1555 GNQYNFYVT
-1564 GNQNASAKEI
+1564 GSQNASANEI
-1574 ADMVMQKVKEIERSN
+1574 ANIVMQRVKDTERSN
-1589 SERR
+1589 SERM

>member
-21 QIKSVERSVDKL
+21 QLKSVENSVGKL

-43 FASSTG
+43 LASSTG
-49 GAGGAGGAG
+49 GGGGAGG
-58 GSVTKTLVK
+58 GSAITKTLIK

-82 GTIGLKGLSLSLKG
+82 GTVGLKGLSLSLKG
-96 ATIEMAAMGAAM
+96 ATIEMALMGAAM

-115 LLGNGAMKL
+115 VLGNGAMKL

-130 PLAAGMAA
+130 PLAAGMTA
-138 VVAAAAAASA
+138 VVAAAAAAAA

-191 GVENLNA
+191 GVENLNT

-238 DLIALLQDSKKSFSE
+238 DLVALLQDSKKSFSE

-300 QFEAVSGTLISK
+300 QFEAVSGTLINK

-334 IKKSMFEIFNILS
+334 IKKSMFDIFKILS

-406 YGWNETLDKLRPF
+406 YGWNETLDRLRPF
-419 IDGAR
+419 IEGAR
-424 VIESMFGAIWVHV
+424 VIEDMFGAIWVHV

-449 DWLVNNKATVI
+449 DFLVNNKATVI

-469 IGEIMKFQTEM
+469 IGEIMKFQAEM

-495 KGISAMVSQMTS
+495 NGISAMVSQMTS
-507 FMKGMRSLSGGGTI
+507 FIKGMRSLTGGGTV
-521 GALAMLLGVRTG
+521 GALATLLAVRGG
-533 LNAMKNTKGGMVASA
+533 LNAMKSTKGGWTASP

-559 ATIVTSGTPGGGRVV
+559 ATIVTSGTPGGYAPRGGGGGV
-574 TGPPAGGMGG
+574 TGGGSLGTTGAYYAGTGSGFSSRTGGFPPPTGPGLGGFYSTGFG
-584 THALPPGAIPPT
+584 PSTYPGYYNTLPPHGTPLPGPQMPMVGHPGYQPSLIHGPQRTRGRRAAVGAYNRLKT
-596 YPPITYPPGV
+596 FSYDTFV
-606 IPGQRPGMYYGTGGN
+606 
-621 FASNT
+621 
-626 GGPMGPGVIPGM
+626 
-638 YYGTGGNFAQTTGG
+638 
-652 PMGPGGRPAFGN
+652 RPAE
-664 ALGPSA
+664 SDEM
-670 LGRISVPGRPGP
+670 
-682 SSPIYSVVPSGTY
+682 YQQ
-695 DNLDPDGN
+695 
-703 PIYNRRGYKVRDSRI
+703 RRATETRT
-718 KNDRLRRMSD
+718 D
-728 KYRQKSYDMF
+728 KYGNEVYTRS
-738 TADADD
+738 A
-744 PDGDKLAAEK
+744 
-754 ANRRVKS
+754 
-761 GRRQGQFT
+761 
-769 TSSKLRQRAMANRAA
+769 KLRQRAAANRAA
-784 RSGPRQSKGM
+784 RSGPNMSRGYKAMGQ
-794 KRFGKFQGSGGAKM
+794 FQGSQTARM
-808 GTSLALGAMS
+808 GTGLALGAMS
-818 QFAPEEAQGAL
+818 QFAPAEAQGAL
-829 ALGGAVGAM
+829 ALGGAVGAV
-838 NPLAGIAVAGLGTAY
+838 NPLAGIAVAGLGTAM
-853 KAKTA
+853 KSKTA

-889 IIGGLIGAVSGGI
+889 IIGGLIGGVTGGI

-920 GEVANS
+920 GEAVQS
-926 IINNSFSFA
+926 IINNSLSFA
-935 LDATRRETGVGRS
+935 LDATRTKETGVGRS
-948 ATRDILKTASKYQ
+948 ATRDIFKNASKYNQ
-961 KNLLADTAGVPL
+961 KLLADTDGVPL
-973 NRKNYAGIVPDVMNR
+973 NRKNYAGIVPDVLNR
-988 GATGGQLGLA
+988 GATGGQAGLA

-1004 KRMPKLIR
+1004 KRMPKIAR
-1012 KYVGSATTSL
+1012 KLLGGITTNM
-1022 DIAGNISAGIIS
+1022 DIIGNVTAGIVS

-1046 LNPLGFGT
+1046 LNPLGYGT

-1068 LTEIYRNQSKYGV
+1068 LSNIFRNQSKYGLT
-1081 SYSKTQYEDMMKK
+1081 YSAEQQKDMMKK
-1094 PGEALRKMRTD
+1094 PGEALRTMRKD
-1105 MEVSEAAMAPL
+1105 MEVNEAAMAPL

-1144 MGVNLMDSTKDF
+1144 MGVNLMDSTRDF

-1172 QLRAA
+1172 QMRAA
-1177 TTSVLIDATSLF
+1177 TTNLVIDNTSIF
-1189 DEANKSIRAPEIID
+1189 QKYTAAARAPEIID
-1203 ERSESFRELAAGGGG
+1203 ERADSLIEQASGG
-1218 KTSLEA
+1218 KLKETDINTYLE
-1224 QNTFLSDQLKNYTA
+1224 DQVKNYTA
-1238 YFGDGVKALAQY
+1238 YFGEGVSSFAQL
-1250 RLDYEQGGIFDEGRT
+1250 RKDYEQGGAFAKGRT
-1265 FQYLDP
+1265 LEGMEGQIDFANNPALKEY
-1271 NKIGFDKNET
+1271 FDKT
-1281 SKKLID
+1281 S
-1287 TVTTQFGNDL
+1287 TDL
-1297 GTQLNK
+1297 GNTLGADLNAK
-1303 ALLGPDG
+1303 LLQGG
-1310 TGKSIDTA
+1310 NSINTA

-1323 FKAMTPQ
+1323 FKNMTPE
-1330 QQVALSD
+1330 QQVALQKAQESGF
-1337 AANAEFKLPSGAAGK
+1337 ALPSGAAGMRMVE
-1352 NLIDAAGGD
+1352 ASGGD
-1361 STKALLDMIGMS
+1361 ATKALLKALGLE
-1373 GLVTT
+1373 GLVATKTPTETT
-1378 TASKQETIDTTKLPE
+1378 DLTKLPE
-1393 AIGKKTTE
+1393 AIADKTTA
-1401 LIEKMK
+1401 LIEQMK
-1407 VFFEDTD
+1407 LFFEETD
-1414 KATPAWYD
+1414 KATPAWYTTPPTWWSTLPVKD
-1422 TAPSWW
+1422 TR
-1428 ADHDDTTTPR
+1428 TPR

-1453 MGRHASMDSALTGK
+1453 MSRHASMNSALTGK

-1472 GYRNYG
+1472 SYRTTG

-1493 IVGQNLGQYQS
+1493 LVGQNLGQYQS

-1522 HLHVVPGSGAM
+1522 HLHVVPGSGAI
-1533 GDTGMPVAGLP
+1533 GDNMMPVARSL
-1544 QQPLVTSSAGR
+1544 QQPMTVGSGGK

-1564 GNQNASAKEI
+1564 GSQNASANEI
-1574 ADMVMQKVKEIERSN
+1574 AEIVMQRVRDTERSN

>member
-21 QIKSVERSVDKL
+21 QLKSVESSVDKL

-43 FASSTG
+43 LASSTG
-49 GAGGAGGAG
+49 AGGGGG
-58 GSVTKTLVK
+58 GGSSVTKTLVK
-67 WKRSFDQFDKAIKMV
+67 WKRTFDEFDKAIKMV
-82 GTIGLKGLSLSLKG
+82 GTVGLKGLSLSLKG
-96 ATIEMAAMGAAM
+96 ASIEMAAMGAAM

-115 LLGNGAMKL
+115 LLGNGAMKAMRAL
-124 MKSTLG
+124 QG
-130 PLAAGMAA
+130 PLAAGMAGI
-138 VVAAAAAASA
+138 VAAAAAASA

-238 DLIALLQDSKKSFSE
+238 DLIAILQNSKKSFSD
-253 AKTSAQQLFPDK
+253 AKTAAQSLFPDK
-265 KAVDKAFKDLKINN
+265 AAMDKALKDLKINT
-279 KKSLEAAI
+279 KKGLEEAI
-287 TSGELA
+287 NSGALA
-293 KAAGLEG
+293 KAANVDG

-334 IKKSMFEIFNILS
+334 IKKSSFEIFKILS

-353 SGSTQRFGMT
+353 AGSTQRFGMT
-363 SMLDGLVSMVQK
+363 SMLDGLVGMVQK

-385 ENLGTVTGMFE
+385 ENLGTVTGMFDK
-396 RMASWWKEFK
+396 MAGWWKEFK
-406 YGWNETLDKLRPF
+406 YGWDATLDKLRPF
-419 IDGAR
+419 IEGAR

-469 IGEIMKFQTEM
+469 IGEIMKFQAEM

-495 KGISAMVSQMTS
+495 NGISAMVSQMTG
-507 FMKGMRSLSGGGTI
+507 FIKGMRSLSGGGTI
-521 GALAMLLGVRTG
+521 GALATLLAVRGG
-533 LNAMKNTKGGMVASA
+533 LNAMKGTKGGWTASA

-559 ATIVTSGTPGGGRVV
+559 ATIITSGTPGGHAPGGGRGGV
-574 TGPPAGGMGG
+574 TGGGSLG
-584 THALPPGAIPPT
+584 TTGA
-596 YPPITYPPGV
+596 
-606 IPGQRPGMYYGTGGN
+606 YYGTGAPVYPGGG
-621 FASNT
+621 FSSRT
-626 GGPMGPGVIPGM
+626 GGP
-638 YYGTGGNFAQTTGG
+638 GG

-670 LGRISVPGRPGP
+670 LGRVGSYPVGP
-682 SSPIYSVVPSGTY
+682 SSFLGGRNVRPGGTY
-695 DNLDPDGN
+695 SMNDVDPDGN
-703 PIYNRRGYKVRDSRI
+703 MIWNRPGMSASNPGGYRVGMS
-718 KNDRLRRMSD
+718 RLRN
-728 KYRQKSYDMF
+728 
-738 TADADD
+738 
-744 PDGDKLAAEK
+744 PKLAAISQLARQGTYNYMYGDAEDPTGEKAAANK
-754 ANRRVKS
+754 ANRRNS
-761 GRRQGQFT
+761 RGQFT
-769 TSSKLRQRAMANRAA
+769 RGAKLRQRAAANRAA
-784 RSGPRQSKGM
+784 RSGPRQSRGM
-794 KRFGKFQGSGGAKM
+794 KAMGKFQGSGSARM
-808 GTSLALGAMS
+808 GTTMLLGAAS

-829 ALGGAVGAM
+829 ALGAAVGQM
-838 NPLAGIAVAGLGTAY
+838 NPLAGIAVAGLGTAM
-853 KAKTA
+853 KSKTA

-889 IIGGLIGAVSGGI
+889 IIGGLIGGVTGGI

-920 GEVANS
+920 GEAVQS
-926 IINNSFSFA
+926 IINNSLSFA
-935 LDATRRETGVGRS
+935 LDATRTKETGVGRS
-948 ATRDILKTASKYQ
+948 ATRDIFKNASKYNQ
-961 KNLLADTAGVPL
+961 KLLADTEGVPL
-973 NRKNYAGIVPDVMNR
+973 NRKNYAGIVPDVLNR

-1004 KRMPKLIR
+1004 KRMPKLAR
-1012 KYVGSATTSL
+1012 KLIGGATMNMDIVGNLT
-1022 DIAGNISAGIIS
+1022 AGIVS

-1068 LTEIYRNQSKYGV
+1068 LSKIFRNQSKYGLT
-1081 SYSKTQYEDMMKK
+1081 YSAEQQKDMMKK
-1094 PGEALRKMRTD
+1094 PGEALRTMRKD
-1105 MEVSEAAMAPL
+1105 MEVNEAAMAPL

-1172 QLRAA
+1172 QIRAA
-1177 TTSVLIDATSLF
+1177 TTNIVIDNTSIF
-1189 DEANKSIRAPEIID
+1189 QKYTAAARAPEIID
-1203 ERSESFRELAAGGGG
+1203 ERAESLREQAGAG
-1218 KTSLEA
+1218 KLKETDI
-1224 QNTFLSDQLKNYTA
+1224 NTYMEDQVKNYTA
-1238 YFGDGVKALAQY
+1238 YFGEGVSSFAQL
-1250 RLDYEQGGIFDEGRT
+1250 RKDYEQGGAFGKGRT
-1265 FQYLDP
+1265 FEGMEGQIDFANNPALKEY
-1271 NKIGFDKNET
+1271 FDKT
-1281 SKKLID
+1281 S
-1287 TVTTQFGNDL
+1287 TDL
-1297 GTQLNK
+1297 GNSLGADLNTK
-1303 ALLGPDG
+1303 LLQG
-1310 TGKSIDTA
+1310 GKSINVAD
-1318 EFTKR
+1318 FTKR
-1323 FKAMTPQ
+1323 FKSMTPEE
-1330 QQVALSD
+1330 QVALEK
-1337 AANAEFKLPSGAAGK
+1337 AAEGGFALPSGAAGMRMVE
-1352 NLIDAAGGD
+1352 ASGGD
-1361 STKALLDMIGMS
+1361 ATTALLKMLGME
-1373 GLVTT
+1373 GMATAKTPTETT
-1378 TASKQETIDTTKLPE
+1378 DLTKLPE
-1393 AIGKKTTE
+1393 AIAEKTTA
-1401 LIEKMK
+1401 LIEQMK
-1407 VFFEDTD
+1407 LFFEETD
-1414 KATPAWYD
+1414 KATPAWYA

-1428 ADHDDTTTPR
+1428 AKHGDTKTPR

-1478 LGSINS
+1478 LGSMNS

-1493 IVGQNLGQYQS
+1493 LVGQNLGQYQS

-1533 GDTGMPVAGLP
+1533 GDNGMPVARTL
-1544 QQPLVTSSAGR
+1544 QQPMTVGSGGG

-1564 GNQNASAKEI
+1564 GSQNASAKEI
-1574 ADMVMQKVKEIERSN
+1574 ADIVMQRVRDAERSN

>member
-21 QIKSVERSVDKL
+21 QLKSVESSVDKL

-43 FASSTG
+43 LASSTG
-49 GAGGAGGAG
+49 GAGGGGG
-58 GSVTKTLVK
+58 GGSSVTKTLVK
-67 WKRSFDQFDKAIKMV
+67 WKRTFDEFDKAIKMV
-82 GTIGLKGLSLSLKG
+82 GTVGLKGLSLSLKG
-96 ATIEMAAMGAAM
+96 ASIEMAAMGAAM

-115 LLGNGAMKL
+115 LLGNGAMKAMRAL
-124 MKSTLG
+124 QG
-130 PLAAGMAA
+130 PLAAGMAGL
-138 VVAAAAAASA
+138 VAAAAAASA

-238 DLIALLQDSKKSFSE
+238 DLVALLQDSKKSFSE
-253 AKTSAQQLFPDK
+253 AKVSAQKLFPDK
-265 KAVDKAFKDLKINN
+265 AKVDKAFKDLKINN

-334 IKKSMFEIFNILS
+334 IKESMFKIFNILS

-353 SGSTQRFGMT
+353 SGSTQRFGMA

-385 ENLGTVTGMFE
+385 ENLGTVTGMFSK
-396 RMASWWKEFK
+396 MAGWWKEFK

-419 IDGAR
+419 IEGAR
-424 VIESMFGAIWVHV
+424 VIEGMFGAIWVHV

-469 IGEIMKFQTEM
+469 IGEIMKFQAEM
-480 KKLLQDLMPFINDVV
+480 KKLLQELMPFINDVV
-495 KGISAMVSQMTS
+495 NGISAMVSQMTG
-507 FMKGMRSLSGGGTI
+507 FIKGMRSLSGGGTI
-521 GALAMLLGVRTG
+521 GALATLLAVRGG
-533 LNAMKNTKGGMVASA
+533 LSAMKGTKGGWTASA

-559 ATIVTSGTPGGGRVV
+559 ATIVTSGTPGGHAPGGGRGGV
-574 TGPPAGGMGG
+574 TGGGSLG
-584 THALPPGAIPPT
+584 TTGA
-596 YPPITYPPGV
+596 
-606 IPGQRPGMYYGTGGN
+606 YYGGTGGGVSSRTGAGGG
-621 FASNT
+621 FASRTGAGRT
-626 GGPMGPGVIPGM
+626 GGSF
-638 YYGTGGNFAQTTGG
+638 Y
-652 PMGPGGRPAFGN
+652 
-664 ALGPSA
+664 SA
-670 LGRISVPGRPGP
+670 LGRVGSYPVGP
-682 SSPIYSVVPSGTY
+682 SSFLGGRNVRPGGTY
-695 DNLDPDGN
+695 SMNDVDPDGN
-703 PIYNRRGYKVRDSRI
+703 MIWNRPGMSASNPGGYRVAMSRL
-718 KNDRLRRMSD
+718 KN
-728 KYRQKSYDMF
+728 
-738 TADADD
+738 
-744 PDGDKLAAEK
+744 PKLAAISQLARQGTYNYMYGDAEDPTGEKAAADK
-754 ANRRVKS
+754 ANRKNSR
-761 GRRQGQFT
+761 GQFT
-769 TSSKLRQRAMANRAA
+769 RGAKLRQRAAANRAA
-784 RSGPRQSKGM
+784 RSGPRQSRGM
-794 KRFGKFQGSGGAKM
+794 KAMGKFQGSGSARM
-808 GTSLALGAMS
+808 GTTMLLGAAS

-829 ALGGAVGAM
+829 ALGAAVGQM
-838 NPLAGIAVAGLGTAY
+838 NPLAGIAVAGLGTAM
-853 KAKTA
+853 KSKTA

-889 IIGGLIGAVSGGI
+889 IIGGLIGGVTGGI

-920 GEVANS
+920 SAVANS
-926 IINNSFSFA
+926 IINNSLSFA
-935 LDATRRETGVGRS
+935 LDATRNKETGVGRS
-948 ATRDILKTASKYQ
+948 ATRDIYKNASKYQ
-961 KNLLADTAGVPL
+961 KNFLADTKGVPL
-973 NRKNYAGIVPDVMNR
+973 NRKNYAGIVPDFLNR
-988 GATGGQLGLA
+988 GATGGQIGLA

-1004 KRMPKLIR
+1004 KRMPKLAR
-1012 KYVGSATTSL
+1012 KLLGGATTNI
-1022 DIAGNISAGIIS
+1022 DMIGNLTAGIVS

-1046 LNPLGFGT
+1046 LNPFGFGT
-1054 NNKKDVDRQKQESK
+1054 NNKKDVDRQKQEST
-1068 LTEIYRNQSKYGV
+1068 LTNIYRNQSKYGTKI
-1081 SYSKTQYEDMMKK
+1081 SETQYKDMMKK
-1094 PGEALRKMRTD
+1094 PGEALRTMRKD

-1156 NEVLKELGL
+1156 TEVLKELGL
-1165 TTVKTAQ
+1165 ATVKTAQ
-1172 QLRAA
+1172 QLAAA
-1177 TTSVLIDATSLF
+1177 TTSIVIDGTSLF
-1189 DEANKSIRAPEIID
+1189 DARNKAIDAPQIID
-1203 ERSESFRELAAGGGG
+1203 ERAESLRELAQGGGG
-1218 KTSLEA
+1218 KIKEKEM
-1224 QNTFLSDQLKNYTA
+1224 NTYLSDQIKNYTA
-1238 YFGDGVKALAQY
+1238 YFGEGGTSFAQI
-1250 RLDYEQGGIFDEGRT
+1250 RADYEQGGAFKKGRT
-1265 FQYLDP
+1265 FENLDP
-1271 NKIGFDKNET
+1271 NKLDFAKNET
-1281 SKKLID
+1281 FIKYLDETGTKIGNTYAAQFNATALEEGGSGK
-1287 TVTTQFGNDL
+1287 TVN
-1297 GTQLNK
+1297 
-1303 ALLGPDG
+1303 A
-1310 TGKSIDTA
+1310 A

-1323 FKAMTPQ
+1323 FKAMTPEQ
-1330 QQVALSD
+1330 QAKFAEIAD
-1337 AANAEFKLPSGAAGK
+1337 AGFKLPTGVAGK
-1352 NLIDAAGGD
+1352 NLVEAAGGD
-1361 STKALLDMIGMS
+1361 ASKALLELIGMG
-1373 GLVTT
+1373 GLKTT
-1378 TASKQETIDTTKLPE
+1378 TASKQETLDASKLPKE
-1393 AIGKKTTE
+1393 IGDKTLE
-1401 LIEKMK
+1401 LINQMK

-1414 KATPAWYD
+1414 KATPSWYSTPPTWWNTKPTD
-1422 TAPSWW
+1422 TS
-1428 ADHDDTTTPR
+1428 TPR

-1453 MGRHASMDSALTGK
+1453 MGRHASMNSALTGK

-1472 GYRNYG
+1472 SYRTTG
-1478 LGSINS
+1478 LGSMNS

-1493 IVGQNLGQYQS
+1493 LVGQNLGQYQT
-1504 LVKSTG
+1504 LVRSTG

-1533 GDTGMPVAGLP
+1533 GDTGMPVVGLP
-1544 QQPLVTSSAGR
+1544 RQPLVSTSAGG

>member
-21 QIKSVERSVDKL
+21 QIKSVDSSVDKL

-49 GAGGAGGAG
+49 GAGGGGGG
-58 GSVTKTLVK
+58 GSNVTKTLVK
-67 WKRSFDQFDKAIKMV
+67 WKRTFDEFDKAIKMV
-82 GTIGLKGLSLSLKG
+82 GTVGLKGLSLSLKG
-96 ATIEMAAMGAAM
+96 ASIEMAAMGAAM

-115 LLGNGAMKL
+115 LLGNGAMKAMRAL
-124 MKSTLG
+124 QG
-130 PLAAGMAA
+130 PLAAGMAGL
-138 VVAAAAAASA
+138 VAAAAAASA

-238 DLIALLQDSKKSFSE
+238 DLVALLQDSKKSFSE
-253 AKTSAQQLFPDK
+253 AKVSAQKLFPDK
-265 KAVDKAFKDLKINN
+265 AKVDKAFKDLKINN

-334 IKKSMFEIFNILS
+334 IKKSMFEIFKILG

-363 SMLDGLVSMVQK
+363 SMLDGLVNMVQK

-385 ENLGTVTGMFE
+385 ENLGTVTGMFSK
-396 RMASWWKEFK
+396 MAGWWKEFK
-406 YGWNETLDKLRPF
+406 YGWDATLDKLRPF
-419 IDGAR
+419 IEGAR
-424 VIESMFGAIWVHV
+424 VIEGMFGAIWVHV

-469 IGEIMKFQTEM
+469 IGEIMKFQAEM
-480 KKLLQDLMPFINDVV
+480 KKLLQELMPFINDVV
-495 KGISAMVSQMTS
+495 NGISAMVSQMTG
-507 FMKGMRSLSGGGTI
+507 FIKGMRSLSGGGTI
-521 GALAMLLGVRTG
+521 GALATLLAVRGG
-533 LNAMKNTKGGMVASA
+533 LNAMKGTKGGWTASA

-559 ATIVTSGTPGGGRVV
+559 ATIVTSGTPGGHAPGGGRGGV
-574 TGPPAGGMGG
+574 TGGGSLG
-584 THALPPGAIPPT
+584 TTGA
-596 YPPITYPPGV
+596 
-606 IPGQRPGMYYGTGGN
+606 YYGGTGGGVPSRTGAGGG
-621 FASNT
+621 FASRTGAGRT
-626 GGPMGPGVIPGM
+626 GGSF
-638 YYGTGGNFAQTTGG
+638 Y
-652 PMGPGGRPAFGN
+652 
-664 ALGPSA
+664 SA
-670 LGRISVPGRPGP
+670 LGRVGSYPVGP
-682 SSPIYSVVPSGTY
+682 SSFLGGRNVRPGGTY
-695 DNLDPDGN
+695 SMNDVDPDGN
-703 PIYNRRGYKVRDSRI
+703 MIWNRPGMSASNPGGYRVAMSRL
-718 KNDRLRRMSD
+718 KN
-728 KYRQKSYDMF
+728 
-738 TADADD
+738 
-744 PDGDKLAAEK
+744 PKLAAISQLARQGTYNYMYGDAEDPTGEKAAADK
-754 ANRRVKS
+754 ANRRNS
-761 GRRQGQFT
+761 RGQFT
-769 TSSKLRQRAMANRAA
+769 RGAKLRQRAAANRAA
-784 RSGPRQSKGM
+784 RSGPRQSRGM
-794 KRFGKFQGSGGAKM
+794 KAMGKFQGSGSARM
-808 GTSLALGAMS
+808 GTTMLLGAAS

-829 ALGGAVGAM
+829 ALGAAVGQM
-838 NPLAGIAVAGLGTAY
+838 NPLAGIAVAGLGTAM
-853 KAKTA
+853 KSKTA

-889 IIGGLIGAVSGGI
+889 IIGGLIGGVTGGI

-907 KKKEEVKKSKAAA
+907 KKKQEVKASKKAA
-920 GEVANS
+920 GEVAQS

-935 LDATRRETGVGRS
+935 LDSTRTKETGVGRS
-948 ATRDILKTASKYQ
+948 ATRDIFKNASKYN
-961 KNLLADTAGVPL
+961 KRLLGDTEGVPL
-973 NRKNYAGIVPDVMNR
+973 NRKNYAGIVPDFLNR
-988 GATGGQLGLA
+988 GATGGQIGLA

-1004 KRMPKLIR
+1004 KRMPKLAR
-1012 KYVGSATTSL
+1012 KLLGGATTNI
-1022 DIAGNISAGIIS
+1022 DMIGNLTAGIVS

-1046 LNPLGFGT
+1046 LNPFGFGT

-1068 LTEIYRNQSKYGV
+1068 LSNIFRNQSKYGV
-1081 SYSKTQYEDMMKK
+1081 TYSAEQQKDMMKK
-1094 PGEALRKMRTD
+1094 PGEALRTMRKD
-1105 MEVSEAAMAPL
+1105 MEVNEAAMAPL

-1165 TTVKTAQ
+1165 TTMKTAQ
-1172 QLRAA
+1172 QMKAA
-1177 TTSVLIDATSLF
+1177 TTAIVIDNTSIF
-1189 DEANKSIRAPEIID
+1189 QKYTAAARAPEIID
-1203 ERSESFRELAAGGGG
+1203 ERAESLREQASGG
-1218 KTSLEA
+1218 KLKETDVNTYLE
-1224 QNTFLSDQLKNYTA
+1224 DQVKNYTA
-1238 YFGDGVKALAQY
+1238 YYGEGVASFAQF
-1250 RLDYEQGGIFDEGRT
+1250 RKDYEQGGAFGKGRT
-1265 FQYLDP
+1265 FEGMEGQIDFANNPALKEYLD
-1271 NKIGFDKNET
+1271 KT
-1281 SKKLID
+1281 S
-1287 TVTTQFGNDL
+1287 TDL
-1297 GTQLNK
+1297 GNTMGADLNAK
-1303 ALLGPDG
+1303 LLESGV
-1310 TGKSIDTA
+1310 SINTA

-1323 FKAMTPQ
+1323 FKSMTPEQ
-1330 QQVALSD
+1330 QAAFEKAQQGGFAL
-1337 AANAEFKLPSGAAGK
+1337 PTGAAGMRMVEE
-1352 NLIDAAGGD
+1352 AGGEPG
-1361 STKALLDMIGMS
+1361 KALLKLLGLE

-1378 TASKQETIDTTKLPE
+1378 RTPTETTDLTKLPE
-1393 AIGKKTTE
+1393 AIATKTTE

-1407 VFFEDTD
+1407 IFFEETE
-1414 KATPAWYD
+1414 KATPSWYSTPPTWWNTKPKDED
-1422 TAPSWW
+1422 TR
-1428 ADHDDTTTPR
+1428 TPR

-1453 MGRHASMDSALTGK
+1453 MARHASMNSALTGK

-1472 GYRNYG
+1472 SYRTTG
-1478 LGSINS
+1478 LGSMNS

-1493 IVGQNLGQYQS
+1493 LVGQNLGQYQS
-1504 LVKSTG
+1504 LVRSTG
-1510 GFAEFHGVNKAR
+1510 GFAEFHGVNQAR

-1533 GDTGMPVAGLP
+1533 GDSGMPVAGLP
-1544 QQPLVTSSAGR
+1544 QQPMVMGSGGK
-1555 GNEYNFYVT
+1555 GNQYNFYVT
-1564 GNQNASAKEI
+1564 GGQNASANEI
-1574 ADMVMQKVKEIERSN
+1574 ANIVMQKVKDVERSN
-1589 SERR
+1589 SERM

>member
-21 QIKSVERSVDKL
+21 QLKSVESSVDKL

-49 GAGGAGGAG
+49 GGGGAGG
-58 GSVTKTLVK
+58 GSAITKTLVK

-82 GTIGLKGLSLSLKG
+82 GTVGLKGLSLSLKG
-96 ATIEMAAMGAAM
+96 ATIEMALMGAAM

-115 LLGNGAMKL
+115 VLGNGAMKL
-124 MKSTLG
+124 MRSTLG
-130 PLAAGMAA
+130 PLAAGMTA

-186 DLASV
+186 GLASV

-238 DLIALLQDSKKSFSE
+238 DLVALLQDSKKSFSE
-253 AKTSAQQLFPDK
+253 AKVSAQKLFPDK
-265 KAVDKAFKDLKINN
+265 AKVDKAFKDLKINN

-300 QFEAVSGTLISK
+300 QFEAVSGTLINK

-334 IKKSMFEIFNILS
+334 IKKSMFEIFGILS

-363 SMLDGLVSMVQK
+363 SMLDGLVGMVQK

-385 ENLGTVTGMFE
+385 ENLGSVTGMFNK
-396 RMASWWKEFK
+396 MAGWWKEFK
-406 YGWNETLDKLRPF
+406 YGWDSTLDKLRPF
-419 IDGAR
+419 IEGAR

-469 IGEIMKFQTEM
+469 IGEIMKFQAEM

-495 KGISAMVSQMTS
+495 NGISAMVSQMTS
-507 FMKGMRSLSGGGTI
+507 FIKGMRSLSGGGTV
-521 GALAMLLGVRTG
+521 GALATLLAVRGG
-533 LNAMKNTKGGMVASA
+533 LNAMKGTKGGWTASP

-559 ATIVTSGTPGGGRVV
+559 ATIVTSGTPGGYAPRGGGGGV
-574 TGPPAGGMGG
+574 TGGGSLGTTGAYYAGTGSGFSSRTGGFPPPTGPGLGGFYSTGFG
-584 THALPPGAIPPT
+584 PSTYPGYYNTPLPPGTPL
-596 YPPITYPPGV
+596 PGPQMPMV
-606 IPGQRPGMYYGTGGN
+606 GHPGYQPSLIHGPQRTRGRRAAVRAYNKYKT
-621 FASNT
+621 FSYDT
-626 GGPMGPGVIPGM
+626 F
-638 YYGTGGNFAQTTGG
+638 T
-652 PMGPGGRPAFGN
+652 RPAETDEM
-664 ALGPSA
+664 
-670 LGRISVPGRPGP
+670 
-682 SSPIYSVVPSGTY
+682 YQQ
-695 DNLDPDGN
+695 
-703 PIYNRRGYKVRDSRI
+703 RRATETKT
-718 KNDRLRRMSD
+718 D
-728 KYRQKSYDMF
+728 KYGNEVYTRS
-738 TADADD
+738 A
-744 PDGDKLAAEK
+744 
-754 ANRRVKS
+754 
-761 GRRQGQFT
+761 
-769 TSSKLRQRAMANRAA
+769 KLRQRAAANRAA
-784 RSGPRQSKGM
+784 RSGPTMSKGAKAM
-794 KRFGKFQGSGGAKM
+794 GQFQGSQMARM

-818 QFAPEEAQGAL
+818 QFAPAEAQGAL

-838 NPLAGIAVAGLGTAY
+838 NPLAGIAVAGLGTAM
-853 KAKTA
+853 KSKTA

-889 IIGGLIGAVSGGI
+889 IIGGLVGAVSGGI

-920 GEVANS
+920 GELAQS

-935 LDATRRETGVGRS
+935 LDATRKETGVGRS
-948 ATRDILKTASKYQ
+948 ATRDILGTASKYQ

-973 NRKNYAGIVPDVMNR
+973 NRKNYAGIVPDVLNR

-1004 KRMPKLIR
+1004 KRMPKLAR
-1012 KYVGSATTSL
+1012 KLIGGATMNMDIVGNLT
-1022 DIAGNISAGIIS
+1022 AGIVS

-1054 NNKKDVDRQKQESK
+1054 NNKKDVDRQKQEST
-1068 LTEIYRNQSKYGV
+1068 LTNIYRNQSKYGTKI
-1081 SYSKTQYEDMMKK
+1081 SETQYKDMMKK

-1105 MEVSEAAMAPL
+1105 MEVSEKAMAPL

-1156 NEVLKELGL
+1156 TEVLKELGL
-1165 TTVKTAQ
+1165 ATVKTAQ
-1172 QLRAA
+1172 QLAAA
-1177 TTSVLIDATSLF
+1177 TTSIVIDGTSLF
-1189 DEANKSIRAPEIID
+1189 DARNKAIDAPQIID
-1203 ERSESFRELAAGGGG
+1203 ERAESLRELAKGGGG
-1218 KTSLEA
+1218 KVKEKDM
-1224 QNTFLSDQLKNYTA
+1224 NTYLSDQIKNYTS
-1238 YFGDGVKALAQY
+1238 YFGEGGTSFAQL
-1250 RLDYEQGGIFDEGRT
+1250 RADYEQGGAFKKGRT
-1265 FQYLDP
+1265 FENLDP
-1271 NKIGFDKNET
+1271 NKLNFAKNET
-1281 SKKLID
+1281 FIKYLDETGTKLGNEYAAQFNATALEEGGSGK
-1287 TVTTQFGNDL
+1287 TVN
-1297 GTQLNK
+1297 
-1303 ALLGPDG
+1303 A
-1310 TGKSIDTA
+1310 A

-1323 FKAMTPQ
+1323 FKAMTPEQ
-1330 QQVALSD
+1330 QAKFAEIAD
-1337 AANAEFKLPSGAAGK
+1337 AGFKLPTGVAGK
-1352 NLIDAAGGD
+1352 NLVEAAGGD
-1361 STKALLDMIGMS
+1361 ASKALLELIGMG
-1373 GLVTT
+1373 GLATT
-1378 TASKQETIDTTKLPE
+1378 TASKQATLDTTKLPE
-1393 AIGKKTTE
+1393 EIGKKTTE
-1401 LIEKMK
+1401 LIDQMK
-1407 VFFEDTD
+1407 IFFSETD
-1414 KATPAWYD
+1414 KATPSWYSTPPTWWNTKPKDED
-1422 TAPSWW
+1422 TR
-1428 ADHDDTTTPR
+1428 TPR

-1453 MGRHASMDSALTGK
+1453 MSRHASMNSALTGK

-1472 GYRNYG
+1472 SYRTTG

-1493 IVGQNLGQYQS
+1493 LVGQNLGQYQS
-1504 LVKSTG
+1504 LVRSTG
-1510 GFAEFHGVNKAR
+1510 GFAEFHGVNQAR